1 MSLLNNTKN
10 LVRTAG
16 FWTRSHAP
24 ELLLAGGTISFV
36 ATVVTASQA
45 TLKATDILEEHQ
57 GKKRDIKTAQ
67 ATKTEEEYSEQDI
80 KRDTIVLYSQTGMA
94 LAKRYALPLGC
105 AALSLTCFFASY
117 GIMKK
122 RYVALGAAYTALNES
137 FQLYRQRVIEDKGEE
152 ADLYYLTG
160 VKASQITEK
169 DPETGEKVKKTVIKD
184 LEGNEILA
192 SPYMFKFSKYK
203 ENGERNNAWVNDDN
217 LNRAYILGHMGYL
230 NDLMITR
237 NVTNRNGEVI
247 KRGWVF
253 LNELRDLLGEDAN
266 TPGSV
271 VGWRFSNGEP
281 GCNGYIDLNLV
292 EGREADPVTG
302 DPMTVYNINPNVDG
316 LIWDLVGQFEE
327 HPFVPSYISRNEI
340 N

>member
-1 MSLLNNTKN
+1 MSLATNAKA

-16 FWTRSHAP
+16 LWTRNHSP
-24 ELLLAGGTISFV
+24 ELLLVGGTVSFF
-36 ATVVTASQA
+36 ATVVTASRA
-45 TLKATDILEEHQ
+45 TIKATDVLEAHQ
-57 GKKRDIKTAQ
+57 EKMRDIKTAQ
-67 ATKTEEEYSEQDI
+67 ATSSEEVYSEDDI
-80 KRDTIVLYSQTGMA
+80 RRDTIVVYSQTGLE
-94 LAKRYALPLGC
+94 LAKRYAIPFGC

-122 RYVALGAAYTALNES
+122 RYVALGAAYAALNES

-184 LEGNEILA
+184 LNGNEILA

-237 NVTNRNGEVI
+237 NVTNRKGEVV
-247 KRGWVF
+247 KRGWIF

-292 EGREADPVTG
+292 EGREPDPVTG
-302 DPMTVYNINPNVDG
+302 DPMTVYYINPNVDG
-316 LIWDLVGQFEE
+316 LIWDLVDKFEE
-327 HPFVPSYISRNEI
+327 NPFVPSYISRNEI
-340 N
+340 D

>member
-1 MSLLNNTKN
+1 MSLVTNAKA

-16 FWTRSHAP
+16 LWTRNHSP
-24 ELLLAGGTISFV
+24 ELLLVGGTVSFL
-36 ATVVTASQA
+36 ATVVTASRA
-45 TLKATDILEEHQ
+45 TIKAQDVLEAHQ
-57 GKKRDIKTAQ
+57 EKMRDIKTAQ
-67 ATKTEEEYSEQDI
+67 ATSSEEVYSEDDI
-80 KRDTIVLYSQTGMA
+80 RKDTIVVYSQTG
-94 LAKRYALPLGC
+94 LELIKRYAIPFGC

-184 LEGNEILA
+184 LDGNEILA

-237 NVTNRNGEVI
+237 NVTNRKGEVV

-281 GCNGYIDLNLV
+281 GCNGYIDLNLI

-302 DPMTVYNINPNVDG
+302 DPMTVYYINPNVDG
-316 LIWDLVGQFEE
+316 LIWDLVDKFEE
-327 HPFVPSYISRNEI
+327 NPFVPSYISRNEI
-340 N
+340 D